1 MSVFDKFAS
10 EPGPGVAA
18 PMQAPAPVAEPAAP
32 PQALP
37 IVGSASQQLQT
48 GGIHPFWVG
57 LMAFIA
63 ATFLGL
69 WVSTLSLFPGP
80 GPGPR
85 PGPDIGPVDGAYVAI
100 FYDDAAKHTYT
111 KDQIA
116 AIDSAAVAEFL
127 DTKVTGW
134 KKIDAVPMQDLSG
147 LAPVY
152 TAMADEHR
160 AKLPWAVV
168 YAGKRKGSEPVVSAD
183 ELMKLV
189 ERTIK

>member
-10 EPGPGVAA
+10 EPGPQPAAPDPVAA
-18 PMQAPAPVAEPAAP
+18 PAPAPAAP
-32 PQALP
+32 GGQP
-37 IVGSASQQLQT
+37 LQYQPPFQT
-48 GGIHPFWVG
+48 SEPGRVHPFWVG
-57 LMAFIA
+57 LLACMA

-69 WVSTLSLFPGP
+69 WISTLSLFPGL
-80 GPGPR
+80 G
-85 PGPDIGPVDGAYVAI
+85 PGPDIGPVDGSYVAI

-116 AIDSAAVAEFL
+116 AIDSAAVAEYL

-152 TAMADEHR
+152 AAMADEHR

-189 ERTIK
+189 ERTTK